1 MAFAF
6 LFFIVRS
13 GLIMRLGVNLL
24 VRILGAVAGGIVLGI
39 FGNSLAKTVGYP
51 ADLFIVIFA
60 LLGASG
66 GFILAPYF
74 TIKPMRYVRH
84 SLAIMTPERLL
95 ALIVGILLGL
105 VAAALFS
112 LPLSLLPSPFREILP
127 LVAAL
132 GLVYV
137 SVALLMMRHKDL
149 QRVLGGLRPVTKK
162 EPLEQAE
169 EDVILLDT
177 SVIIDGRITDI
188 SKTGFIRSTLLV
200 PNFILLELQHVAD
213 SPETLRRNRGRRGLE
228 VLSILQNE
236 TQIPV
241 RFTDMDITEVREADS
256 KLIALARHLHCPIMT
271 IDYNLNRV
279 ADLQG
284 ITVLNINDLANAVKA
299 LYLPGEELEVKIIQE
314 GKEFGQGV
322 GYLEDGTMV
331 VVEDGR
337 DHLDETETVTVTKVL
352 QTTAGRMI
360 FARI

>member
-1 MAFAF
+1 MK
-6 LFFIVRS
+6 LSVE
-13 GLIMRLGVNLL
+13 LL
-24 VRILGAVAGGIVLGI
+24 VRILGAIVGGPVLAM
-39 FGNSLAKTVGYP
+39 FGNSLARTLQLP
-51 ADLFIVIFA
+51 ADLFIVIFG
-60 LLGASG
+60 LLGAVT
-66 GFILAPYF
+66 GFIFAPYF
-74 TIKPMRYVRH
+74 TIRPMRYVRN
-84 SLAIMTPERLL
+84 SLAVMSADRLL
-95 ALIVGILLGL
+95 ALIIGILLGL

-127 LVAAL
+127 LIAAI

-137 SVALLMMRHKDL
+137 SVALLMLRYKDL
-149 QRVLGGLRPVTKK
+149 QRVVGGLRLGSK
-162 EPLEQAE
+162 AE
-169 EDVILLDT
+169 AADKTAAEDVILLDT

-213 SPETLRRNRGRRGLE
+213 SAETLRRNRGRRGLE

-236 TQIPV
+236 AQIPV
-241 RFTDMDITEVREADS
+241 RFTDMDNTEVREADS

-271 IDYNLNRV
+271 NDYNLNRV
-279 ADLQG
+279 AELQG
-284 ITVLNINDLANAVKA
+284 IAVLNINDLANAVKA

-314 GKEFGQGV
+314 GKEIGQGV

-337 DHLDETETVTVTKVL
+337 LHIDQAKTVTVTKVL

-360 FARI
+360 FARM